1 MINMKLFIY
10 KTLIVFFLIFLL
22 FELTIGRVIKDYEN
36 KMDTLLSKENIVQI
50 KMKIREEMK
59 NAIEK
64 ENYLQPEDAE
74 LINQFLK
81 KIQSEIFIQN

>member
-1 MINMKLFIY
+1 MKLFIY

-81 KIQSEIFIQN
+81 KIQSEIFTK

>member
-1 MINMKLFIY
+1 MVNMKLFIY

-22 FELTIGRVIKDYEN
+22 FELTIGRLIKDYEN

-81 KIQSEIFIQN
+81 KIQSEIFIK

>member
-81 KIQSEIFIQN
+81 KIQSEIFTK